1 MKIKIILFLV
11 VSNILFS
18 QNNLDDLIKYYA
30 KFNSYSM
37 SFEIVNNKN
46 NILNKGKIFFSKN
59 KFKILMDDLLLIY
72 DGIKYYTI
80 IEENQEINVSKENE
94 ITKLIV
100 PTNIISLIKNNIE
113 NIKLIQNS
121 EYLEFDYKHD
131 FRSNYIIQFSNDNKI
146 STIKHLVN
154 EKLYNE
160 IVFTDINFDLEIE
173 KKNFEFNQDDY
184 PGYYLNKLWK

>member
-37 SFEIVNNKN
+37 SFKIINNQN

-121 EYLEFDYKHD
+121 EYLEFEYKHD
-131 FRSNYIIQFSNDNKI
+131 LRSNYLIQFSNDNKI
-146 STIKHLVN
+146 SNIKHLVN

-184 PGYYLNKLWK
+184 PGYYLNKL

>member
-1 MKIKIILFLV
+1 M

-37 SFEIVNNKN
+37 SFKIINNQN

-72 DGIKYYTI
+72 DGIKYYTV
-80 IEENQEINVSKENE
+80 IEENQEINVSRENE

-131 FRSNYIIQFSNDNKI
+131 LRSNYIIQFSNDNKI

-160 IVFTDINFDLEIE
+160 IVFTDINFDLEID
-173 KKNFEFNQDDY
+173 KKNFEFNQNDY
-184 PGYYLNKLWK
+184 PGYYLNKL

>member
-1 MKIKIILFLV
+1 MKINIILFLV

-18 QNNLDDLIKYYA
+18 QNKLDDLIKYYA
-30 KFNSYSM
+30 KFNSYSIG
-37 SFEIVNNKN
+37 FKIINNQN
-46 NILNKGKIFFSKN
+46 NILNKGKIFYSKN

-80 IEENQEINVSKENE
+80 IEENQEINVSQENE
-94 ITKLIV
+94 MTKLIV

-121 EYLEFDYKHD
+121 DYLEFDYKHD
-131 FRSNYIIQFSNDNKI
+131 LRNNYLIQFTNDYKI

-154 EKLYNE
+154 DKLYNK
-160 IVFTDINFDLEIE
+160 IVFTEINFDLEID
-173 KKNFEFNQDDY
+173 KKNFEFNQDNY
-184 PGYYLNKLWK
+184 PSYYLNKL

>member
-37 SFEIVNNKN
+37 SFKIINNQN

-131 FRSNYIIQFSNDNKI
+131 LRSNYLIQFSNDNKI

-160 IVFTDINFDLEIE
+160 IVFTDINFDLEID
-173 KKNFEFNQDDY
+173 KKNFEFNRDDY
-184 PGYYLNKLWK
+184 PGYYLNKL

>member
-11 VSNILFS
+11 ASNILFS

-37 SFEIVNNKN
+37 SFKIINNQN

-146 STIKHLVN
+146 STIKHLIN

-184 PGYYLNKLWK
+184 PGYYLNKL

>member
-37 SFEIVNNKN
+37 SFKIINNQN

-131 FRSNYIIQFSNDNKI
+131 LRSNYIIQFSNDNKI

-160 IVFTDINFDLEIE
+160 IVFTDINFDLEID
-173 KKNFEFNQDDY
+173 KKNFEFNQNDY
-184 PGYYLNKLWK
+184 PGYYLNKL

>member
-37 SFEIVNNKN
+37 SFKIINNQN

-121 EYLEFDYKHD
+121 EYLEFEYKHD
-131 FRSNYIIQFSNDNKI
+131 LRSNYLIQFSNDNKI
-146 STIKHLVN
+146 SNIKHLVN

-160 IVFTDINFDLEIE
+160 IVFTDINFDLEID

-184 PGYYLNKLWK
+184 PGYYLNKL

>member
-11 VSNILFS
+11 ASNILFS

-37 SFEIVNNKN
+37 SFKIINNQN

-121 EYLEFDYKHD
+121 EYLEFEYKHD

-146 STIKHLVN
+146 STIKHLIN

-160 IVFTDINFDLEIE
+160 IVFTEINFDLEIE

-184 PGYYLNKLWK
+184 PGYYLNKL

>member
-37 SFEIVNNKN
+37 SFKIINNQN

-72 DGIKYYTI
+72 DGIKYYTV
-80 IEENQEINVSKENE
+80 IEENQEINVSRENE

-131 FRSNYIIQFSNDNKI
+131 LRSNYIIQFSNDNKI

-160 IVFTDINFDLEIE
+160 IVFTDINFDLEID
-173 KKNFEFNQDDY
+173 KKNFEFNQNDY
-184 PGYYLNKLWK
+184 PGYYLNKL

>member
-11 VSNILFS
+11 ASNILFS

-37 SFEIVNNKN
+37 SFKIINNQN

-121 EYLEFDYKHD
+121 DYLEFDYKND
-131 FRSNYIIQFSNDNKI
+131 LRSNYLIQFSNDYKI
-146 STIKHLVN
+146 STIKHIVN
-154 EKLYNE
+154 DKLYNK
-160 IVFTDINFDLEIE
+160 IVFTDINFDLEID
-173 KKNFEFNQDDY
+173 KKNFEFNQDNY
-184 PGYYLNKLWK
+184 PSYYLNKL